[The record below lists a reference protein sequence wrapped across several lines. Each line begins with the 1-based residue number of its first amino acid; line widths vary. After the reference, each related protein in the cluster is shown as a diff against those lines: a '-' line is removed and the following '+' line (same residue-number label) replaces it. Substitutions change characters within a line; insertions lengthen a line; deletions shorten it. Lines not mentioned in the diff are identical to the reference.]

1 MITDKKEQTG
11 TDKKEDYIYE
21 DLTYKII
28 GAVYDVH
35 KKLGSVHKEIIYH
48 KAIAIELYE
57 KRISFVEEK
66 PIDVKYKGKKI
77 GIYKPD
83 FIIDDKVILEIK
95 VAPVITKAMKDQV
108 YYYVKGTKYK
118 LVLLVNF
125 GTSKVG
131 IKRLIYTNNTNE
143 RR

>member
-35 KKLGSVHKEIIYH
+35 KELGSVHKEIIYH

-57 KRISFVEEK
+57 KRIPFVEEK

>member
-21 DLTYKII
+21 DLTYKLI
-28 GAVYDVH
+28 GVIYNVH
-35 KKLGSVHKEIIYH
+35 KELGSVHKEIIYH
-48 KAIAIELYE
+48 NAIAIELSE
-57 KRISFVEEK
+57 KGVAFVEEK

-95 VAPVITKAMKDQV
+95 VAPVITKAMKDQI

-131 IKRLIYTNNTNE
+131 IKRLIYSGDTD
-143 RR
+143 